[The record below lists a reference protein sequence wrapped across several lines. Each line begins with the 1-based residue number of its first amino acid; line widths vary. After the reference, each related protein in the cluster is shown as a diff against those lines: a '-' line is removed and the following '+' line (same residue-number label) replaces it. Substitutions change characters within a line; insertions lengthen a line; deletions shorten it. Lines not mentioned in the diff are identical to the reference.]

1 MNLFGLGSSKQPK
14 KEELPEGYASGE
26 ELGVCFDIT
35 TEEFQD
41 RILEGSK
48 QVPILVDFWAPWCG
62 PCKQLMPILEAE
74 VNAARGDVLLA
85 KVNIDEE
92 PQLAQALRIQSVP
105 TVMAFFQGQPVTGF
119 TGARPA
125 SEIKNLIA
133 QLVKL
138 SRSAKPDAINIPEA
152 MAQAAQ
158 CIAMGEERFA
168 QEIYGKI
175 LEQDPNNIDAY
186 NGMVRALISAGAIE
200 HAQHYVQAAPDTIA
214 KNPNFAQSKTA
225 LEIALNAKAAAGSLG
240 ALESRVV
247 KSPDDYQARFDL
259 AQAQFG
265 AGQKAE
271 AIDNLLDLIRRDR
284 TWNEEAARKE
294 LLRYFEALGFADPL
308 SVDGRKKLSKIL
320 FS

>member
-1 MNLFGLGSSKQPK
+1 MNLFGLGKSNQPK
-14 KEELPEGYASGE
+14 AEELPEGYATGE

-48 QVPILVDFWAPWCG
+48 EVPILVDFWAPWCG
-62 PCKQLMPILEAE
+62 PCKQLMPVLEAE
-74 VNAARGDVLLA
+74 VNALRGEILLA

-125 SEIKNLIA
+125 SEIKNLLA

-138 SRSAKPDAINIPEA
+138 ARSAKPDALDIPKMLA
-152 MAQAAQ
+152 DAAQ
-158 CIAMGEERFA
+158 CMAMGEERFA
-168 QEIYGKI
+168 QEAYGKI

-186 NGMVRALISAGAIE
+186 NGMVRALISAGVID
-200 HAQHYVQAAPDTIA
+200 HAEHYVKAAPEGIA

-225 LEIALNAKAAAGSLG
+225 LELALKAKAASGSLG
-240 ALESRVV
+240 GLEKRVAQE
-247 KSPDDYQARFDL
+247 PDDYQARFDL

-271 AIDNLLDLIRRDR
+271 AIDNLLDLIARDR
-284 TWNEEAARKE
+284 AWNEEAPRKE
-294 LLRYFEALGFADPL
+294 LLKFFEALGFADPL
-308 SVDGRKKLSKIL
+308 CVEGRKKLSKIL